1 MNRDLESEVVGGGGG
16 SAEIEDT
23 NVGVGG
29 DAGENVGGMGREGG
43 GISAAVCGECEERLR
58 TMRRPD
64 PDGAVPAG

>member
-29 DAGENVGGMGREGG
+29 DAGENVGGMRREGG
-43 GISAAVCGECEERLR
+43 GISAAVCGKCEERLR

-64 PDGAVPAG
+64 PDGAIPAG